1 MLSRQQK
8 RMFPSQQQDTLEWPY
23 PTPMVAAG
31 PGQYRRALRAA
42 RAQHEVMGDGSCY
55 IITRRGFA
63 VARVWAIDSP
73 PPATESTTM
82 TTSTWARIDTP
93 ATRRAMAHLDAWLD
107 EPGYA
112 AIGTWQRSDGRIAVV
127 YTDPACNGVFAVR
140 LEDAAQAAGDYSE
153 WCNTTTDLA
162 DVELAALVRDEPTLG
177 RGHRLRYSGACTL
190 VLPDE

>member
-73 PPATESTTM
+73 PPPCDPEIFKTGIGLCVIDARSHAAEAWVQAVAAKSGQRVDWHYSGGRASVLVLGDHARAVAAVRELAPTLDGTLLSIST
-82 TTSTWARIDTP
+82 
-93 ATRRAMAHLDAWLD
+93 
-107 EPGYA
+107 
-112 AIGTWQRSDGRIAVV
+112 DGRAL
-127 YTDPACNGVFAVR
+127 YRAGEPLPYGV
-140 LEDAAQAAGDYSE
+140 
-153 WCNTTTDLA
+153 
-162 DVELAALVRDEPTLG
+162 LG
-177 RGHRLRYSGACTL
+177 VDTSG
-190 VLPDE
+190 